1 MEQEINEKF
10 DIECGCKI
18 LVQGQIVFILKVCD
32 THAREKNN
40 KIFMNMGRMKTGKGT
55 NLK

>member
-1 MEQEINEKF
+1 MSEEINEKF

-18 LVQGQIVFILKVCD
+18 LVQGQTVFVLKVCD

-40 KIFMNMGRMKTGKGT
+40 KIFMYMARMKTKKGT
-55 NLK
+55 WIK